1 MTEPKRVAV
10 VGGGIAGL
18 YTAWRLVTAGHAQ
31 GSDRQFQVTL
41 FESSK
46 RLGGRILSQILP
58 PLSFRAELGAMRF
71 HPMTHHLLR
80 ALIDDLK
87 IPTRPFDVASPH
99 LYVRGRALSPQEIL
113 DGYCLRCRAGVPF
126 LLRHDERGRAPEDL
140 IRWVMKSLFNDLSF
154 PNAEPAMAH
163 EMKER
168 LIEGNHG
175 PAVWDFLRRFGM
187 FENIPLREI
196 GFWNL
201 LQHYLSNEAHQLLYH
216 SLSLE
221 SVIGNWNA
229 AEAIPWFVSD
239 FTGSDLWMVPG
250 GMSRVVERMADDLR
264 QPDRKPFWMPLL
276 ERSVTKCQRSTGGD
290 LWTVTSQ
297 DSLGLNERED
307 FFEDVVF
314 AVPRSAYGSIEINGE
329 KWSPSWLKEIESH
342 RLFKVFLLYEN
353 PWWVGEDVPGAA
365 TCRTYT
371 DLPLRQVYYFHPDWI
386 QKCVDSAAG
395 EWQVPWSGEFEKLL
409 QKWKK
414 NGRRTDGTRRRWS
427 LLMASY
433 SDEHH
438 VNFWRPP
445 SGRILDEGAVHFKN
459 PEGMPSAEARL
470 LENEIAKQVDEVD
483 DRLRVRVRT
492 VRKIQ
497 QQLREIHG
505 QSVEEPIAG
514 VYKDWG
520 APGET
525 FGGGWHTWLVGADVD
540 SFYADRRCDGLYFC
554 GEVFSRDQGWIE
566 GALKTA
572 ECVLTRIGV
581 DPLDRAKHY
590 CDLDFGTYIGMK
602 EDKRDA

>member
-1 MTEPKRVAV
+1 
-10 VGGGIAGL
+10 L
-18 YTAWRLVTAGHAQ
+18 
-31 GSDRQFQVTL
+31 
-41 FESSK
+41 
-46 RLGGRILSQILP
+46 
-58 PLSFRAELGAMRF
+58 
-71 HPMTHHLLR
+71 
-80 ALIDDLK
+80 
-87 IPTRPFDVASPH
+87 
-99 LYVRGRALSPQEIL
+99 
-113 DGYCLRCRAGVPF
+113 
-126 LLRHDERGRAPEDL
+126 
-140 IRWVMKSLFNDLSF
+140 KSLFNDLSF
-154 PNAEPAMAH
+154 PNAEPAKAH

-168 LIEGNHG
+168 LIEGNYG
-175 PAVWDFLRRFGM
+175 ADVWDFLRRFGM

-250 GMSRVVERMADDLR
+250 GMSRIVERMVDDLSK
-264 QPDRKPFWMPLL
+264 PDRKPFWTPLT
-276 ERSVTKCQRSTGGD
+276 ERGVTRCRQPTKGD
-290 LWTVTSQ
+290 PWTVTSQ
-297 DSLGLNERED
+297 DPLGRNERED
-307 FFEDVVF
+307 LFDDVIF
-314 AVPRSAYGSIEINGE
+314 AVPRGSYGNIEIEFKGE
-329 KWSPSWLKEIESH
+329 KWSPPWLKEIESH

-353 PWWVGEDVPGAA
+353 PWWVGDDVPGAA
-365 TCRTYT
+365 TGRTYT

-386 QKCVDSAAG
+386 QKCADSAAG
-395 EWQVPWSGEFEKLL
+395 EWTVPWSSEFDDLL

-414 NGRRTDGTRRRWS
+414 NDDKEGDTRRRWS

-459 PEGMPSAEARL
+459 PEGMPSADARV
-470 LENEIAKQVDEVD
+470 LENEIAKKVDDVD

-520 APGET
+520 TPGET

-540 SFYADRRCDGLYFC
+540 SFYSDRRGDGLYFC

-572 ECVLTRIGV
+572 ECVLARIKV
-581 DPLDRAKHY
+581 DPLDRSKHY
-590 CDLDFGTYIGMK
+590 CDLDFGSYIGMK
-602 EDKRDA
+602 EDKA